1 MTQQLD
7 RRILIQNRSVVR
19 DTSGGEVVTW
29 VDFATV
35 WATVR
40 RTGAREQYLSG
51 SNREQASQN
60 AVFRIRFR
68 DDLDATMRIVHE
80 GSNFDILGVE
90 PVGRKRH
97 LDITAQARF

>member
-7 RRILIQNRSVVR
+7 RRILIQNRTVVR
-19 DTSGGEVVTW
+19 DALGGEIVTW
-29 VDFATV
+29 VDFATL

-51 SNREQASQN
+51 SNREQASVN
-60 AVFRIRFR
+60 AVFRIRYR
-68 DDLDATMRIVHE
+68 SDLDATMRVIHD
-80 GSNFDILGVE
+80 GSPYDILGVE
-90 PVGRKRH
+90 EVGRKRH